1 MSGLLC
7 SGNVQIALLGDDG
20 TFTGYMGVKNTVKLE
35 IASAD
40 SNEKTRNSK
49 MIENFGVPLDT
60 VYAPGAD
67 KLTIDLDEHDADI
80 AGLCF
85 RGTVQTLTAAAIVAQ
100 EVSVPVVKG
109 VWQPIQAGAYGLTDV
124 AVVEDT
130 VTDPATY
137 TLGTDYQ
144 LDAAGGMILF
154 PEGTT
159 ITDDHVNVTISA
171 PAIAGKR
178 VRPATRTTLR
188 CRIFGRMK
196 NMANGR
202 QIILNIPDASL
213 FPSSPVDFL
222 ADEFAVASV
231 GVTMKSVNGAD
242 PYTID
247 YL

>member
-144 LDAAGGMILF
+144 LDAAGGMIRKA
-154 PEGTT
+154 PPSPTT
-159 ITDDHVNVTISA
+159 TSTSPSA
-171 PAIAGKR
+171 P
-178 VRPATRTTLR
+178 RP
-188 CRIFGRMK
+188 
-196 NMANGR
+196 
-202 QIILNIPDASL
+202 
-213 FPSSPVDFL
+213 SPVS
-222 ADEFAVASV
+222 ACARPPAPRCAAESSVA
-231 GVTMKSVNGAD
+231 
-242 PYTID
+242 
-247 YL
+247 